1 MVRQGLFKIWEG
13 LTKQPEVMSLFF
25 EKFTPIRFD
34 LDLRTGIYYMLC
46 QSELFEIVKE
56 AEPIPFYDVDFKR
69 EEKGV
74 VFVSV
79 TKLK

>member
-13 LTKQPEVMSLFF
+13 LTKQPEIMALFF

-34 LDLRTGIYYMLC
+34 LDLHTGYYLMLC
-46 QSELFEIVKE
+46 QSELFDIVKDGQ
-56 AEPIPFYDVDFKR
+56 PIPFYDAEFRR
-69 EEKGV
+69 EEKDV